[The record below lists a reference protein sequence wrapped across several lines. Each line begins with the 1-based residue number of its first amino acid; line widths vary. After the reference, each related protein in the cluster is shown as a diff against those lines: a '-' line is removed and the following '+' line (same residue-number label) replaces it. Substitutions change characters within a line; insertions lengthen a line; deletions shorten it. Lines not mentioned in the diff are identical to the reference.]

1 MMKMP
6 LARAA
11 LSISFMG
18 PASSVTRRAALR
30 HQWSSHMSQTMM
42 AVFAVFHVAVDS
54 VG

>member
-11 LSISFMG
+11 MSISLSG

-30 HQWSSHMSQTMM
+30 P
-42 AVFAVFHVAVDS
+42 VEVEKLGNPIV
-54 VG
+54 